1 MGLGVGRV
9 SLSSACEHLGCGHV
23 PAALRLPSQQG
34 RERRE
39 EDGPDGAS
47 LSPQSWSR
55 GAGSCPISTMHGLG
69 GMVGEGPTA
78 RQPLSS

>member
-39 EDGPDGAS
+39 EDAPDLCIS
-47 LSPQSWSR
+47 LSTVMEPWGWFLSNLYNAW
-55 GAGSCPISTMHGLG
+55 LG
-69 GMVGEGPTA
+69 GMVGAGLTA